1 MELENPPLEEW
12 PPELPLENPPLED
25 EKPPELEPLDQS
37 TDELVGSGSRG
48 MVRSLVFSQPQ

>member
-1 MELENPPLEEW
+1 VE
-12 PPELPLENPPLED
+12 LENPPLED

-37 TDELVGSGSRG
+37 TDELVGSGRRG